1 MTALRSSG
9 SSLVSGPWVIT
20 MGLALAAV
28 LYVVLVIIPGQRTIA
43 RLRSK
48 LIERRQHVMQSQHL
62 LAPLHRAEAQRDE
75 LRAVSRRW
83 QTEAPKTAE
92 VSRYLGSVTLQAA
105 AAGVTLQR
113 VDPKEAVD
121 LRTLHRRTVELKI
134 AGSFAAV
141 FDFVRRLE
149 ALPGDVWIDQIDWN
163 SNASGGLEGTLT
175 LSIFA
180 DRSDYSDSVEKS

>member
-1 MTALRSSG
+1 MTALRSPG
-9 SSLVSGPWVIT
+9 STLVSGPWVIT
-20 MGLALAAV
+20 MGLAIAAV
-28 LYVVLVIIPGQRTIA
+28 VYVVLVIIPGQRSIA

-48 LIERRQHVMQSQHL
+48 LLERRQHVMQSQHL

-75 LRAVSRRW
+75 LREFSRRW
-83 QTEAPKTAE
+83 RAEAPKTAD
-92 VSRYLGSVTLQAA
+92 VSRFLGSVTLQAA

-113 VDPKEAVD
+113 VDPKEAID
-121 LRTLHRRTVELKI
+121 LQTLHRRTVELKI

-180 DRSDYSDSVEKS
+180 DRSDYSDSVEKT